1 MEVNDILNQVE
12 ELEKT
17 QSNAQLQLS
26 KFEGQLL
33 QEMKRLE
40 TDFGLH
46 DLEQVK
52 TEITRLEQ
60 RVGKIDKQIVSKFE
74 ELKESYDVAAPFDV
88 NTG

>member
-1 MEVNDILNQVE
+1 MEINDILNQVE

-33 QEMKRLE
+33 QEMKRLKA
-40 TDFGLH
+40 DYDLNGLN
-46 DLEQVK
+46 QVE

-60 RVGKIDKQIVSKFE
+60 RIGKIDKQICSKFDK
-74 ELKESYDVAAPFDV
+74 LKESYDV